1 MSVDSRV
8 EAIGLEIQSYLDT
21 RPGAVDS
28 IDGIVEWW
36 LPRIRMEEHREL
48 VQIAL
53 DRLVQRGTL
62 SQHQIPGGSVVYQ
75 RVPSVGTPRP
85 RESST

>member
-1 MSVDSRV
+1 MSVDARV

-53 DRLVQRGTL
+53 DRLVQRGAL
-62 SQHQIPGGSVVYQ
+62 SQHQVPGGSVVYQ
-75 RVPSVGTPRP
+75 RASLAVTPRP
-85 RESST
+85 KEAST